1 MVRSP
6 LVGLLF
12 RLENVKSMTNSKES
26 SSTKHS
32 VCTKQN
38 KRVTS
43 RGKNHYGLVFSSAA
57 RCLQLPL
64 LPNRTRGHII
74 RLVLMQELYSN
85 FAFSQFCSVVAELF
99 IKATPLWSYGSKKCA
114 CKRKKQNQNNN
125 KNTQANRSLAYKI
138 LTFKTNCPILNIYQQ
153 KQKAIWILEKYQNC
167 YLIIHSLES
176 YFNHHITRWVHSRD
190 F

>member
-43 RGKNHYGLVFSSAA
+43 RGKNHYGLLFSSAA

-99 IKATPLWSYGSKKCA
+99 IKATPLRSYGFKKRA
-114 CKRKKQNQNNN
+114 HRRKNKTKTTTRTHKQ
-125 KNTQANRSLAYKI
+125 TEV
-138 LTFKTNCPILNIYQQ
+138 
-153 KQKAIWILEKYQNC
+153 W
-167 YLIIHSLES
+167 LIKS
-176 YFNHHITRWVHSRD
+176 
-190 F
+190 